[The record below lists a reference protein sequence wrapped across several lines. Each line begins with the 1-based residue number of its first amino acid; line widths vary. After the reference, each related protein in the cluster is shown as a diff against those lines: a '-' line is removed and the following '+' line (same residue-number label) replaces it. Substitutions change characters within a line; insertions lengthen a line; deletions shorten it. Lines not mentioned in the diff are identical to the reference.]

1 MSSRLK
7 AKLKNKIRPRQY
19 FKAAYYYLDEPHR
32 IVPPASVPDWED
44 APGPESGEESGS
56 ITVSGFA
63 SHLISHHA
71 DSDAG
76 FAKEYTDIQKYCS
89 KQIKATSEHSSHV
102 DNKHKNRYLNIVAC
116 KILLNS
122 QILTIIFYEPQSQQ
136 FFLREPFIF

>member
-44 APGPESGEESGS
+44 APGPESTGEESGA
-56 ITVSGFA
+56 ITVPKFA
-63 SHLISHHA
+63 SHCTSHHA

-116 KILLNS
+116 K
-122 QILTIIFYEPQSQQ
+122 TITSIFFMSRS
-136 FFLREPFIF
+136 FLREKSFIFR